1 VFEAI
6 EWPNNYA
13 SGCGISV
20 SFDINDTELIEMM
33 AAHLFMVSCTSHY
46 VQTYLLDSHLLGT
59 CLGMTVVY
67 MDAS

>member
-1 VFEAI
+1 VSEAI

-13 SGCGISV
+13 SGCGVLV
-20 SFDINDTELIEMM
+20 SYHINDTERIEMM
-33 AAHLFMVSCTSHY
+33 AAHLFMVSCMSHY

-59 CLGMTVVY
+59 YLSMTVFY